1 VDDEPTLRVYVNHT
15 PGTLIGYASNDTSAN
30 SAPRGDTTMATV
42 PTPTDAVARSH
53 VTVGASYSWDGSP
66 LVVGMRVGVGCH
78 SNRPPAVPE

>member
-1 VDDEPTLRVYVNHT
+1 
-15 PGTLIGYASNDTSAN
+15 
-30 SAPRGDTTMATV
+30 MATV